1 MKSIFNKKI
10 CIVYSTYSDEIN
22 QETLSIVKSELKKK
36 HLKKI
41 EIIKVPGSFEIPVTI
56 SRLIK
61 KYDAF
66 IAIGTI
72 VKGETNN
79 FELIS
84 NAITNGIMKLSIEN
98 KKPIGNAIITAFN
111 KDQAKKRTIRGQEAV
126 NAIIDV
132 LKNETKSIK

>member
-1 MKSIFNKKI
+1 MKSIFSKKI
-10 CIVYSTYSDEIN
+10 CIIYSTYGDQTN
-22 QETLSIVKSELKKK
+22 QKTLNFVKSELKKIRF
-36 HLKKI
+36 KKI
-41 EIIKVPGSFEIPVTI
+41 EIIKVSGSFEIPVTI

-72 VKGETNN
+72 IKGETNN

-84 NAITNGIMKLSIEN
+84 TAITNGIMRLSIEH

-111 KDQAKKRTIRGQEAV
+111 KDQAKKRAIRGREAV
-126 NAIIDV
+126 KAIINV
-132 LKNETKSIK
+132 LTNEPKSIK